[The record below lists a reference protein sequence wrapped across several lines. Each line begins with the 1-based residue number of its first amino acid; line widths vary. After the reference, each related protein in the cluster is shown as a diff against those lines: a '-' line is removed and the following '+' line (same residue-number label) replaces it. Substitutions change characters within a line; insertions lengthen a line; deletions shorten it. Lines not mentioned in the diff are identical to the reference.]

1 MGTPHATGHW
11 MIKPDA
17 LVNMRTERIGP
28 TSLEVRAPV
37 AGGELTVSAKKV
49 ALSLQLSLARL
60 KASNFLMQGAARALV
75 KRYDGDVLTFAAEGA
90 VGEMPW
96 KVSGQAKA
104 GSVDVP
110 MTIEA
115 SPDPIGGPTAL
126 RVGGTV
132 TMNDIEIPIPGLSG
146 ISSVTFDLTGLLDLI
161 SR

>member
-1 MGTPHATGHW
+1 
-11 MIKPDA
+11 
-17 LVNMRTERIGP
+17 
-28 TSLEVRAPV
+28 
-37 AGGELTVSAKKV
+37 
-49 ALSLQLSLARL
+49 
-60 KASNFLMQGAARALV
+60 MQGAARALV

-115 SPDPIGGPTAL
+115 SPDPIGGPTSL